1 STFHSALPYT
11 TERSARPVYEA
22 TGDQRLGE
30 LLNARWVRLESI
42 TPVGTSRVWDLEV
55 EGIHSFVA
63 SGVIVHNCV
72 YQEQMM
78 MLGDVVAGFG
88 PSERNRLRKGVS
100 KKIASEV
107 TEVGRMFMAGATSDT
122 ASDGSPKLSFSERTA
137 SKVWDTI
144 KGGAD
149 YAFNRSHSAAYG
161 QVAYIT
167 AFLKANW
174 PAAFGAAVLSN
185 TDDDD
190 KRASMLRSLATE
202 G

>member
-1 STFHSALPYT
+1 DRTHQESLISRTYLRDAVSGQSVRGFCEEHGVPRSTFSSTRPYT

-42 TPVGTSRVWDLEV
+42 TPLGTSRVWDLEV

-107 TEVGRMFMAGATSDT
+107 TEVGRM
-122 ASDGSPKLSFSERTA
+122 
-137 SKVWDTI
+137 
-144 KGGAD
+144 
-149 YAFNRSHSAAYG
+149 
-161 QVAYIT
+161 
-167 AFLKANW
+167 
-174 PAAFGAAVLSN
+174 
-185 TDDDD
+185 
-190 KRASMLRSLATE
+190 
-202 G
+202 

>member
-1 STFHSALPYT
+1 
-11 TERSARPVYEA
+11 
-22 TGDQRLGE
+22 
-30 LLNARWVRLESI
+30 
-42 TPVGTSRVWDLEV
+42 
-55 EGIHSFVA
+55 
-63 SGVIVHNCV
+63 
-72 YQEQMM
+72 
-78 MLGDVVAGFG
+78 GFG

-161 QVAYIT
+161 QVAYMT

-174 PAAFGAAVLSN
+174 LAAVGAAELSN

-202 G
+202 GITVLPPQITTAQFATTATGAHTVVLGRGETKDVGKAALAI